1 MGDRASTLRTA
12 TLALCFSVA
21 KYCAPIWCR
30 STRTKL
36 VDSHI
41 SSAMRMIS
49 GSVMSTPVQ
58 WLPVLSNIAPAY
70 LLRNSASVKIL
81 DKIRL
86 HLNLPVQVFK
96 DIYEPPE
103 FRLPSRRPI
112 WSTMPSSDC
121 SVDDAWREDWF
132 KHDVPNQFLIT
143 DPTIR
148 RPGSDLNRL

>member
-1 MGDRASTLRTA
+1 
-12 TLALCFSVA
+12 
-21 KYCAPIWCR
+21 
-30 STRTKL
+30 
-36 VDSHI
+36 
-41 SSAMRMIS
+41 MRMIS

-148 RPGSDLNRL
+148 RPGSDLNRLWLDYPQPVSHWPWSLCSYSVWLGHTRWSVLCVWR